1 MATVWAW
8 KDSVDQVLP
17 FHTCFVLWSNYNV
30 FLSPHPV
37 TSVIAYITI
46 KLCAQRGRRLHRGM
60 VLTPE
65 HITRCCYTSFLEHG
79 FVIATTL
86 TRLLFSIRSAGHTCW
101 WKRKRYGSALTSAMS
116 GTAVLTSSS
125 FGILVFPSEFSI
137 SGE

>member
-1 MATVWAW
+1 MA
-8 KDSVDQVLP
+8 QVLL

-46 KLCAQRGRRLHRGM
+46 QLCAQRGCRLHRGM

-65 HITRCCYTSFLEHG
+65 HITQCCYTSFLEHG
-79 FVIATTL
+79 FIIATTL
-86 TRLLFSIRSAGHTCW
+86 TPLLFSKRSAVH
-101 WKRKRYGSALTSAMS
+101 RKRYGSALTSTMY
-116 GTAVLTSSS
+116 GTAVFTSSS